1 MESCVKFIRQIED
14 LKSGT
19 KINVFY
25 YRGWFLEYP
34 ITVSSFY
41 KEQEEV
47 EKFKNEID
55 ALYDKYKSVNEV
67 FNKQMSIDDL
77 WKQ

>member
-1 MESCVKFIRQIED
+1 MEVRFVKQIED
-14 LKSGT
+14 KKNNL

-47 EKFKNEID
+47 EKFKKEID
-55 ALYDKYKSVNEV
+55 ALHERYKSVNEV